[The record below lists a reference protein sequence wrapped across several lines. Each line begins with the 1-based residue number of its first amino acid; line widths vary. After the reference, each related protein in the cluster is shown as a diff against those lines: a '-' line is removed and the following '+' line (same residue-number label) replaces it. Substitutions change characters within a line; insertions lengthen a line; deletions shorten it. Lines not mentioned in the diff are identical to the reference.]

1 MEEEQLFNTTKHV
14 DESWKEQVSK
24 EKGEAPEVHERAELS
39 FSTFITSLGIQA
51 FVQMGEIKP
60 PGSEKI
66 EVDLDTA
73 RETIDLLLML
83 KKKTKGNLS
92 QEEDRLLSSL
102 IADLQLKF
110 VEHKMS

>member
-1 MEEEQLFNTTKHV
+1 MEEEQLFNTTKRI

-24 EKGEAPEVHERAELS
+24 EKGKVPEVHERSGFS

-66 EVDLDTA
+66 EVDLDAA

-83 KKKTKGNLS
+83 KEKTKGNLS